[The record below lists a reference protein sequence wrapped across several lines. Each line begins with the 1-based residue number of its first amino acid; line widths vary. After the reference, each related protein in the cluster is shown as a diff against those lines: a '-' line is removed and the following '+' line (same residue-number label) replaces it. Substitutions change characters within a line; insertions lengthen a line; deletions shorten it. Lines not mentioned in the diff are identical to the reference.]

1 MNLRRSTYLFFAVLV
16 AASAF
21 FALRWTGTPAI
32 PASDAVNGSN
42 DETRVTLAPV
52 IVEQIRRNT
61 KAVGTLHA
69 NESIMIRP
77 EIPGRVR
84 QVLFQEGQAVEK
96 DAFLIEL
103 DDSELQAE
111 LAQAAAQLKV
121 SRLTY
126 ERIKQLDL
134 DGKRYVPRQQ
144 LDEVAGTLQV
154 AQAAHVLYSTRLAKT
169 KIRAPFAGLTGIR
182 RVSPGD
188 FVVAGQDLVNLEDVR
203 TLKIDFKVSETLL
216 RHIVPGR
223 SIEVTTD
230 AYPGEVFQGTV
241 YVVDPKVDMSTRSV
255 QARARIPNVN
265 YRLRPG
271 MFAQLTLFL
280 GQQERAL
287 LIPEEGIIPQKDK
300 TFVYRAEGGTARWTE
315 VQLGMRTRGYVQ
327 VLQGLQE
334 QDVVVRVGHHKLQD
348 GARIRSLTE
357 SIPH

>member
-1 MNLRRSTYLFFAVLV
+1 MTPRRGTYLFFAVLL
-16 AASAF
+16 AASAL
-21 FALRWTGTPAI
+21 FALRWTGTSAI
-32 PASDAVNGSN
+32 PASNAVDGSD
-42 DETRVTLAPV
+42 DETSVTLTPV
-52 IVEQIRRNT
+52 IVEQIRQST

-77 EIPGRVR
+77 EISGRVR

-134 DGKRYVPRQQ
+134 DGKRYVPKQQ

-182 RVSPGD
+182 RISPGD
-188 FVVAGQDLVNLEDVR
+188 FVTAGQDLVNLEDIR

-216 RHIVPGR
+216 RHIVPGQ
-223 SIEVTTD
+223 SVEVTTD
-230 AYPGEVFQGTV
+230 AYPGETFRGTV

-271 MFAQLTLFL
+271 MFAQLTLFF
-280 GQQERAL
+280 GQEERAL
-287 LIPEEGIIPQKDK
+287 LIPEEAVVPQKDR
-300 TFVYRAEGGTARWTE
+300 TFVYRAEGTTARWTE
-315 VQLGMRTRGYVQ
+315 VQLGMRTRGFVQ
-327 VLQGLQE
+327 VVQGLQD
-334 QDVVVRVGHHKLQD
+334 QDVIVRVGHHKLQD
-348 GARIRSLTE
+348 GARIRSLTDT
-357 SIPH
+357 SPR

>member
-1 MNLRRSTYLFFAVLV
+1 MNSRRSTYMLFAVVL

-21 FALRWTGTPAI
+21 FALRWTGTSAI
-32 PASDAVNGSN
+32 PTSDAVNGSD
-42 DETRVTLAPV
+42 DETSVTLAPV
-52 IVEQIRRNT
+52 FVEQIRQST

-77 EIPGRVR
+77 EISGRVR
-84 QVLFQEGQAVEK
+84 QVLFQEGQPVEK

-134 DGKRYVPRQQ
+134 DGKRYVPKQQ
-144 LDEVAGTLQV
+144 LDEVAGSLQV

-182 RVSPGD
+182 RISPGD

-216 RHIVPGR
+216 RHMVPGQ

-230 AYPGEVFQGTV
+230 AYPGETFQGTV
-241 YVVDPKVDMSTRSV
+241 YVVDPRVDMSTRSV
-255 QARARIPNVN
+255 QARARIPNLN

-271 MFAQLTLFL
+271 MFAQLTLFF

-287 LIPEEGIIPQKDK
+287 LIPEEAVIPQKDK

-315 VQLGMRTRGYVQ
+315 IQLGMRTRGYVQ
-327 VLQGLQE
+327 VRQGLQE
-334 QDVVVRVGHHKLQD
+334 
-348 GARIRSLTE
+348 ASA
-357 SIPH
+357 

>member
-1 MNLRRSTYLFFAVLV
+1 MKSRRSTYIFFASLLAVSIFL
-16 AASAF
+16 
-21 FALRWTGTPAI
+21 ALRWTGFTAI
-32 PASDAVNGSN
+32 PASEVAKSSG
-42 DETRVTLAPV
+42 DEASVTLAPV
-52 IVEQIRRNT
+52 IVDQIRQT
-61 KAVGTLHA
+61 IKAVGTLHA

-77 EIPGRVR
+77 EIPGRIR

-134 DGKRYVPRQQ
+134 DGKRYVPKQQ
-144 LDEVAGTLQV
+144 LDEVAGSLQA
-154 AQAAHVLYSTRLAKT
+154 AQAAHVLYATRLAKT

-216 RHIVPGR
+216 RHIVPGQT
-223 SIEVTTD
+223 IEVTTD
-230 AYPGEVFQGTV
+230 AYPGEIFRGTV
-241 YVVDPKVDMSTRSV
+241 YVVDPRVDMSTRSV

-265 YRLRPG
+265 ARLRPG
-271 MFAQLTLFL
+271 MFAHATLFL

-287 LIPEEGIIPQKDK
+287 LIPEESVIPQKDK
-300 TFVYRAEGGTARWTE
+300 TFVYRAEGDTARLTE
-315 VQLGMRTRGYVQ
+315 VQLGMRTRGFVQ
-327 VLQGLQE
+327 VLRGLQE
-334 QDVVVRVGHHKLQD
+334 QDVVVQVGHHKLQD
-348 GARIRSLTE
+348 GARIRSLKE
-357 SIPH
+357 SVPH

>member
-1 MNLRRSTYLFFAVLV
+1 MNCRRSTYLFFAVLV

-21 FALRWTGTPAI
+21 FALRWTGTPAV
-32 PASDAVNGSN
+32 PASDAVNGSD
-42 DETRVTLAPV
+42 DETIVTLAPV
-52 IVEQIRRNT
+52 IVEHIRQST

-69 NESIMIRP
+69 NESIMVRP

-84 QVLFQEGQAVEK
+84 QVLFQEGRPVEK

-111 LAQAAAQLKV
+111 LAQSAAQLKV

-134 DGKRYVPRQQ
+134 DGKRYVPKQQ
-144 LDEVAGTLQV
+144 LDEVAGSLQA
-154 AQAAHVLYSTRLAKT
+154 AQAAHVLYTTRLAKT

-182 RVSPGD
+182 RISPGD

-203 TLKIDFKVSETLL
+203 TLKIDFKVSETLV
-216 RHIVPGR
+216 RHIVPGQ
-223 SIEVTTD
+223 SIEVITD
-230 AYPGEVFQGTV
+230 AYPGETFEGTV
-241 YVVDPKVDMSTRSV
+241 YVVDPKIDMSTRSV
-255 QARARIPNVN
+255 QARARIPNPH

-280 GQQERAL
+280 GKHERAL
-287 LIPEEGIIPQKDK
+287 LIPEEAVIPQKDK

-315 VQLGMRTRGYVQ
+315 VQLGMRTRGYVE
-327 VLQGLQE
+327 VRQGLQE

-348 GARIRSLTE
+348 GTRIRSLTE
-357 SIPH
+357 

>member
-1 MNLRRSTYLFFAVLV
+1 V
-16 AASAF
+16 AAFAF
-21 FALRWTGTPAI
+21 FALKWTAITAI
-32 PASDAVNGSN
+32 PASDAVNDSG
-42 DETRVTLAPV
+42 DETGVTLAPV
-52 IVEQIRRNT
+52 IVEPIRRNT

-77 EIPGRVR
+77 EISGRVR

-134 DGKRYVPRQQ
+134 DGKRYVPKQQ
-144 LDEVAGTLQV
+144 LDEVAGSLQV

-182 RVSPGD
+182 RISPGD
-188 FVVAGQDLVNLEDVR
+188 FVTAGQDLVNLEDVR
-203 TLKIDFKVSETLL
+203 ILKIDFKVSETLL
-216 RHIVPGR
+216 RHIVPGQ
-223 SIEVTTD
+223 SVEVTTD
-230 AYPGEVFQGTV
+230 AYPGETFQGTV

-271 MFAQLTLFL
+271 MFAQLTLFF

-287 LIPEEGIIPQKDK
+287 LVPEEAVIPQKDK

-327 VLQGLQE
+327 VRQGLQE

-348 GARIRSLTE
+348 GVRIRSLTE
-357 SIPH
+357 PGPR

>member
-1 MNLRRSTYLFFAVLV
+1 MNSRRSAYLFFAVLLG
-16 AASAF
+16 ASVF
-21 FALRWTGTPAI
+21 FALRWTGIPAI
-32 PASDAVNGSN
+32 PASDVAPGPA
-42 DETRVTLAPV
+42 DATGVTLEPV
-52 IVEQIRRNT
+52 IVDQIRQST
-61 KAVGTLHA
+61 KAVGTPHA

-96 DAFLIEL
+96 DDFLIEL

-111 LAQAAAQLKV
+111 LAQAAAELKV

-134 DGKRYVPRQQ
+134 DGKRYVPKQQ
-144 LDEVAGTLQV
+144 LDEVAGSLQA
-154 AQAAHVLYSTRLAKT
+154 AQAAHVLYTTRLAKT

-182 RVSPGD
+182 RISPGD

-216 RHIVPGR
+216 RYIVPGQT
-223 SIEVTTD
+223 IEVTTD
-230 AYPGEVFQGTV
+230 AYPGETFHGTV
-241 YVVDPKVDMSTRSV
+241 YVVDPRIDMSTRSV

-271 MFAQLTLFL
+271 MFAQLTVFL
-280 GQQERAL
+280 GRPERAL
-287 LIPEEGIIPQKDK
+287 LIPEEAVVPKKDK
-300 TFVYRAEGGTARWTE
+300 TFVYRAEGETARWIE
-315 VQLGMRTRGYVQ
+315 VQLGMRMRGHVQ
-327 VLQGLQE
+327 VVQGLNE

-357 SIPH
+357 PIPH

>member
-1 MNLRRSTYLFFAVLV
+1 MSSRRSTYIFLAALV
-16 AASAF
+16 AISAF
-21 FALRWTGTPAI
+21 FALKWTGVRAI
-32 PASDAVNGSN
+32 PAPDASDSPHEETAV
-42 DETRVTLAPV
+42 VLAPV
-52 IVEQIRRNT
+52 TIDTIRQST

-77 EIPGRVR
+77 EISGRVR

-111 LAQAAAQLKV
+111 LAQASAQLKV

-134 DGKRYVPRQQ
+134 DGKRYVPKQQ
-144 LDEVAGTLQV
+144 LDEVAGSLQV

-169 KIRAPFAGLTGIR
+169 RIRAPFAGLTGIR
-182 RVSPGD
+182 RISPGD

-223 SIEVTTD
+223 TIEVTTD
-230 AYPGEVFQGTV
+230 AYPGETFQGTV

-280 GQQERAL
+280 GQEERAL
-287 LIPEEGIIPQKDK
+287 LIPEEAVIPQKDK
-300 TFVYRAEGGTARWTE
+300 TFVYRTEGNTARWTE
-315 VQLGMRTRGYVQ
+315 VRLGMRTRGFVQ
-327 VLQGLQE
+327 IIQGLQD

-348 GARIRSLTE
+348 GARIRLLRE
-357 SIPH
+357 SSPR

>member
-1 MNLRRSTYLFFAVLV
+1 
-16 AASAF
+16 
-21 FALRWTGTPAI
+21 
-32 PASDAVNGSN
+32 
-42 DETRVTLAPV
+42 
-52 IVEQIRRNT
+52 
-61 KAVGTLHA
+61 
-69 NESIMIRP
+69 MIRP
-77 EIPGRVR
+77 EISGRVR

-134 DGKRYVPRQQ
+134 DGKRYVPKQQ
-144 LDEVAGTLQV
+144 LDEVAGSLQV

-182 RVSPGD
+182 RISPGD
-188 FVVAGQDLVNLEDVR
+188 FVTAGQDLVNLEDVR
-203 TLKIDFKVSETLL
+203 ILKIDFKVSETLL
-216 RHIVPGR
+216 RHIVPGQ
-223 SIEVTTD
+223 SVEVTTD
-230 AYPGEVFQGTV
+230 AYPGETFQGTV

-271 MFAQLTLFL
+271 MFAQLTLFF

-287 LIPEEGIIPQKDK
+287 LVPEEAVVPQKDK
-300 TFVYRAEGGTARWTE
+300 TFVYRTEEGTARWTE

-327 VLQGLQE
+327 VRQGLQE

-357 SIPH
+357 PGPR

>member
-1 MNLRRSTYLFFAVLV
+1 MNSLRSTYLPFALLL

-21 FALRWTGTPAI
+21 FTLKWTGIPAI
-32 PASDAVNGSN
+32 PASDVVDGSD
-42 DETRVTLAPV
+42 DETSVSLAPV
-52 IVEQIRRNT
+52 TVEHIRQST

-111 LAQAAAQLKV
+111 LAQAAAQLRV

-126 ERIKQLDL
+126 ERIKQLDI
-134 DGKRYVPRQQ
+134 DGKRYVPKQQ
-144 LDEVAGTLQV
+144 LDEVAGSLQA
-154 AQAAHVLYSTRLAKT
+154 AQAAHVLYTTRLAKT
-169 KIRAPFAGLTGIR
+169 KMRAPFAGLIGIR
-182 RVSPGD
+182 RISPGD
-188 FVVAGQDLVNLEDVR
+188 FVVAGQDLVNLDDVR
-203 TLKIDFKVSETLL
+203 TLKIDFKISETLL
-216 RHIVPGR
+216 RHLVPGQ

-230 AYPGEVFQGTV
+230 AYPGETFQGTV
-241 YVVDPKVDMSTRSV
+241 YVVDPRVDMSTRSI
-255 QARARIPNVN
+255 QARARIPNVQ

-287 LIPEEGIIPQKDK
+287 LIPEEAVVPQKDK
-300 TFVYRAEGGTARWTE
+300 SFVYRAEGGTARWTE

-327 VLQGLQE
+327 VVQGLRE
-334 QDVVVRVGHHKLQD
+334 QDLVVRVGHHKLQD
-348 GARIRSLTE
+348 GTRIRALAE

>member
-1 MNLRRSTYLFFAVLV
+1 MNSRRSTYLFFAVLL

-21 FALRWTGTPAI
+21 FVLRWTGIPAL
-32 PASDAVNGSN
+32 PASDAVHGS
-42 DETRVTLAPV
+42 DEETSVTLAPV
-52 IVEQIRRNT
+52 SVEHIRQST

-77 EIPGRVR
+77 EIAGRVR

-126 ERIKQLDL
+126 ERIKQLDT
-134 DGKRYVPRQQ
+134 DGKRYVAKQQ
-144 LDEVAGTLQV
+144 LDEVAGSLQA

-169 KIRAPFAGLTGIR
+169 KIRAPFSGLTGIR
-182 RVSPGD
+182 RISPGD

-216 RHIVPGR
+216 RHLVPGQ
-223 SIEVTTD
+223 SVEVATD
-230 AYPGEVFQGTV
+230 AYPGETFQGTV
-241 YVVDPKVDMSTRSV
+241 YVVDPRIDISTRSI

-271 MFAQLTLFL
+271 MFAQLTLFF

-287 LIPEEGIIPQKDK
+287 LVPEEAVIPQKDK

-315 VQLGMRTRGYVQ
+315 VQLGMRMRGSVQ
-327 VLQGLQE
+327 IRQGLQE
-334 QDVVVRVGHHKLQD
+334 QDLVVRVGHHKLQD
-348 GARIRSLTE
+348 GARIRPLTDAD
-357 SIPH
+357 PR

>member
-1 MNLRRSTYLFFAVLV
+1 MNLRRSTYLLFAVL
-16 AASAF
+16 AAMSAF
-21 FALRWTGTPAI
+21 FAVRWTGAPAI
-32 PASDAVNGSN
+32 PASEAVNGS
-42 DETRVTLAPV
+42 DGETSVTLVPV
-52 IVEQIRRNT
+52 IVEQIRHST

-69 NESIMIRP
+69 NESVMIRP
-77 EIPGRVR
+77 EISGRVR

-134 DGKRYVPRQQ
+134 DGKRYVPKQQ
-144 LDEVAGTLQV
+144 LDEVAGSLQA

-169 KIRAPFAGLTGIR
+169 RIRAPFAGLTGIR

-216 RHIVPGR
+216 RHIVPGQ
-223 SIEVTTD
+223 SIEITTD
-230 AYPGEVFQGTV
+230 AYPGQTFPGTV
-241 YVVDPKVDMSTRSV
+241 YVVDPRVDISTRSV

-287 LIPEEGIIPQKDK
+287 LIPEEAVIPQKDK

-315 VQLGMRTRGYVQ
+315 VQLGMRMRGYVQ
-327 VLQGLQE
+327 VVQGLQE
-334 QDVVVRVGHHKLQD
+334 QDAVVRVGHHKLHD

-357 SIPH
+357 SLPR

>member
-1 MNLRRSTYLFFAVLV
+1 MNSRRGTYLFFAVLL

-21 FALRWTGTPAI
+21 FALRWTGTPAV
-32 PASDAVNGSN
+32 PASDAVNGSD
-42 DETRVTLAPV
+42 DETSVTLAPV
-52 IVEQIRRNT
+52 IVEQLRQST

-77 EIPGRVR
+77 EISGRVR
-84 QVLFQEGQAVEK
+84 QVLFQEGQAVGK

-134 DGKRYVPRQQ
+134 DGKRYVPKQQ
-144 LDEVAGTLQV
+144 LDEVAGSLQA
-154 AQAAHVLYSTRLAKT
+154 AQAAHVLYATRLAKT

-182 RVSPGD
+182 RISPGD
-188 FVVAGQDLVNLEDVR
+188 FVTAGQDLVNLEDVS

-216 RHIVPGR
+216 RHIVPGQ

-230 AYPGEVFQGTV
+230 AYPGETFHGTV
-241 YVVDPKVDMSTRSV
+241 YVVDPKVDTSTRSV

-280 GQQERAL
+280 GQHERAL
-287 LIPEEGIIPQKDK
+287 LIPEEAVIPQKDK
-300 TFVYRAEGGTARWTE
+300 TFVYRTEGNTARRTE
-315 VQLGMRTRGYVQ
+315 VRLGMRTGGFVQ
-327 VLQGLQE
+327 VVQGLQD

-348 GARIRSLTE
+348 GARIRSLIE
-357 SIPH
+357 SSPR

>member
-1 MNLRRSTYLFFAVLV
+1 MNLRRSTYLFFAVLL

-21 FALRWTGTPAI
+21 FALRWTGVPAI
-32 PASDAVNGSN
+32 PASDAVNGA
-42 DETRVTLAPV
+42 DEETSVTLAPV
-52 IVEQIRRNT
+52 LVEHIRQST

-77 EIPGRVR
+77 EIPGRIR
-84 QVLFQEGQAVEK
+84 QVLFHEGQPVEK

-111 LAQAAAQLKV
+111 LAQSAAQLKV

-134 DGKRYVPRQQ
+134 DGNRYVPKQQ
-144 LDEVAGTLQV
+144 LDEVAGSLQA
-154 AQAAHVLYSTRLAKT
+154 AQAAHVLYTTRLAKT

-182 RVSPGD
+182 RISPGD

-216 RHIVPGR
+216 RHIVPGQ

-230 AYPGEVFQGTV
+230 AYPGETFQGTV

-280 GQQERAL
+280 GPQERAL
-287 LIPEEGIIPQKDK
+287 LIPEEAVIPQKDK

-327 VLQGLQE
+327 VAQGLEE
-334 QDVVVRVGHHKLQD
+334 QDVVVRAGHHKLQD
-348 GARIRSLTE
+348 GTRIRPLTE
-357 SIPH
+357 SMPR

>member
-1 MNLRRSTYLFFAVLV
+1 MNSRRSTYIFFAVLL

-21 FALRWTGTPAI
+21 FALRWTGITAI
-32 PASDAVNGSN
+32 PASDAVNGS
-42 DETRVTLAPV
+42 DGETTVTLAPV
-52 IVEQIRRNT
+52 IVDQIRQST

-69 NESIMIRP
+69 NESVIIRP

-84 QVLFQEGQAVEK
+84 QVLFQEGHAVEK
-96 DAFLIEL
+96 DAFLIEM
-103 DDSELQAE
+103 DDLELQAE

-134 DGKRYVPRQQ
+134 DGKRYVPKQQ
-144 LDEVAGTLQV
+144 LDEVAGSLQA
-154 AQAAHVLYSTRLAKT
+154 AQAAHVLYTTRLAKT

-216 RHIVPGR
+216 RHIVPGQ
-223 SIEVTTD
+223 SIEVITD
-230 AYPGEVFQGTV
+230 AYPGETFQGTV
-241 YVVDPKVDMSTRSV
+241 YVVDPRVDMSTRSV

-287 LIPEEGIIPQKDK
+287 LIPEEAVIPQKDK
-300 TFVYRAEGGTARWTE
+300 TFVYRAEGNTARWTE
-315 VQLGMRTRGYVQ
+315 VQLGIRTRGFVQ
-327 VLQGLQE
+327 IVRGLQD

-348 GARIRSLTE
+348 GARIRSLID
-357 SIPH
+357 SSPR

>member
-1 MNLRRSTYLFFAVLV
+1 MNFRRSTYLFFAVLL

-21 FALRWTGTPAI
+21 FVLKWTGTPAI
-32 PASDAVNGSN
+32 PASDAVDGSD
-42 DETRVTLAPV
+42 DETGVTLAPV
-52 IVEQIRRNT
+52 IVEHIRQST

-69 NESIMIRP
+69 NESIMVRP
-77 EIPGRVR
+77 EIPGRIR

-134 DGKRYVPRQQ
+134 DGKRYVPKQQ
-144 LDEVAGTLQV
+144 LDEVASTLQV

-182 RVSPGD
+182 RISPGD
-188 FVVAGQDLVNLEDVR
+188 FVLAGQDLVNLEDIR
-203 TLKIDFKVSETLL
+203 TLKIDFKISETLL
-216 RHIVPGR
+216 RHMVPGQ

-230 AYPGEVFQGTV
+230 AYPGETFQGTV

-271 MFAQLTLFL
+271 MFAQLTLFF

-287 LIPEEGIIPQKDK
+287 LIPEEAVVPQKDK
-300 TFVYRAEGGTARWTE
+300 TFVYRAVGGTARWTE

-327 VLQGLQE
+327 VVQGLQDT
-334 QDVVVRVGHHKLQD
+334 DVVVRVGHHKLQD
-348 GARIRSLTE
+348 GTRIRSLTE
-357 SIPH
+357 SSSR

>member
-1 MNLRRSTYLFFAVLV
+1 MNLRRSTYLFSAVLL

-21 FALRWTGTPAI
+21 FALRWTGVPAI
-32 PASDAVNGSN
+32 PASDAVNGA
-42 DETRVTLAPV
+42 DEETSVTLAPV
-52 IVEQIRRNT
+52 IVEHIRQST

-77 EIPGRVR
+77 EIPGRIR
-84 QVLFQEGQAVEK
+84 QVLFQEGQPVEK

-111 LAQAAAQLKV
+111 LAQSAAQLKV

-134 DGKRYVPRQQ
+134 DGKRYVPKQQ
-144 LDEVAGTLQV
+144 LDEVAGSLQA
-154 AQAAHVLYSTRLAKT
+154 AQAAHVLYTTRLAKT

-188 FVVAGQDLVNLEDVR
+188 FVVTGQDLVNLEDVR

-216 RHIVPGR
+216 RHIVPGQ
-223 SIEVTTD
+223 SIEATTD
-230 AYPGEVFQGTV
+230 AYPGETFQGTV

-287 LIPEEGIIPQKDK
+287 LIPEEAVIPQKDK

-327 VLQGLQE
+327 VVQGLQE
-334 QDVVVRVGHHKLQD
+334 QDVVVRAGHHKLQD
-348 GARIRSLTE
+348 GTRIRPLTA
-357 SIPH
+357 SMPH